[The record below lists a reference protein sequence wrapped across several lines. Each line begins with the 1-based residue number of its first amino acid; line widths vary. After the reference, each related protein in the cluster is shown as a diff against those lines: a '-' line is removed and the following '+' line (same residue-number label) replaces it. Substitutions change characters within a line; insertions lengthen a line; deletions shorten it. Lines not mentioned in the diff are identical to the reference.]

1 MKKSCASSVA
11 QVLLFALVLVLL
23 PAISAS
29 ADQRLFTLSDPR
41 GDDHGAGS
49 LSYPLEG
56 PYRDGDLDLLELAVV
71 REKDGTRFDATF
83 ANPIEVPGRGAIDEL
98 GTPLASVARHG
109 FYTFNIDVY
118 VDMDREV
125 GSGAISLLPG
135 RQAEA
140 DPAFAWERAIVLTP
154 RPHAARAQLKDLM
167 MDSLREELKSD
178 DPQLDDERYREMKGM
193 VPDQVESNIFFA
205 NRVRVRARTVS
216 FFVPD
221 SFLGGPAETDWAYL
235 VVVTGADLASSLDV
249 GSAYGLSEEV
259 GQRLMVL
266 PVGAGKRTDRFGGG
280 RDDDPLQPPII
291 DMLVPDGQHQETL
304 LNDYDPIRGRPVSL
318 PGVVPADG

>member
-1 MKKSCASSVA
+1 MATARSSTVVL
-11 QVLLFALVLVLL
+11 VLLFALLAALV
-23 PAISAS
+23 PTGAAV
-29 ADQRLFTLSDPR
+29 ADQRLFTLEDPR
-41 GDDHGAGS
+41 GDDHGNGT

-71 REKDGTRFDATF
+71 REKDGTRFEATF
-83 ANPIEVPGRGAIDEL
+83 ANPIHQPDRGAIDEL
-98 GTPLASVARHG
+98 GTPLSSVARHG
-109 FYTFNIDVY
+109 FYTLNVDVY

-135 RQAEA
+135 RKAEV

-154 RPHAARAQLKDLM
+154 RPHATRAQLKSLM
-167 MDSLREELKSD
+167 MESLREELKSD
-178 DPQLDDERYREMKGM
+178 DPQIDDERFREMKGM
-193 VPDQVESNIFFA
+193 VPEEVETNIFFP
-205 NRVRVRARTVS
+205 NRVRVRGRTVS

-221 SFLGGPAETDWAYL
+221 DFLGGPAQPDWGYV
-235 VVVTGADLASSLDV
+235 VVVTGADLALSLDV
-249 GSAYGLSEEV
+249 ASAYGLSEEI

-291 DMLVPDGQHQETL
+291 DMLVPDGQEQELL
-304 LNDYDPIRGRPVSL
+304 LNNYDPVRGRPVSL
-318 PGVVPADG
+318 PGVVPAGG